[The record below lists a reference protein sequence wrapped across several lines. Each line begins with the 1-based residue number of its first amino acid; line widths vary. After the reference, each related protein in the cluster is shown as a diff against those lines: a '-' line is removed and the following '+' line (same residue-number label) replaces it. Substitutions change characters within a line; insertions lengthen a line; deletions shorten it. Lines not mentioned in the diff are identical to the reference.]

1 MKSKIL
7 QLLMS
12 FVHGAI
18 VIFGRDTGVTS
29 FESRGMAFFHHLLEL
44 AWEKH
49 MYSYPSTE
57 LLRSHI
63 YKALIKMC

>member
-18 VIFGRDTGVTS
+18 VIFGREAGVTS

-44 AWEKH
+44 VSEKH
-49 MYSYPSTE
+49 MYSVFFRRTTKGPHLQSP
-57 LLRSHI
+57 H
-63 YKALIKMC
+63 

>member
-18 VIFGRDTGVTS
+18 VIFGRDTGVIS

-44 AWEKH
+44 V
-49 MYSYPSTE
+49 
-57 LLRSHI
+57 
-63 YKALIKMC
+63 

>member
-18 VIFGRDTGVTS
+18 VIFGREAGVTS
-29 FESRGMAFFHHLLEL
+29 FESRGMAFFHCLLEL
-44 AWEKH
+44 IWEKH
-49 MYSYPSTE
+49 MYSVSLHKTTKGPHLQIE
-57 LLRSHI
+57 
-63 YKALIKMC
+63 MC